1 MMKIIITESQY
12 DKLISSLT
20 GEPKRNPSLFSKF
33 KNWISGNSDNEVGKM
48 LLKSIESGN
57 YEFDGIDILYTIYT
71 IKFSINNFPFK
82 ITKDNGSTKD
92 NIFSLYM
99 PYVKEELKINK
110 NLLKHIFDLMAKNHM
125 DTEDYLNMHLTDM
138 INSL

>member
-20 GEPKRNPSLFSKF
+20 GEPKRDPSLFSKF
-33 KNWISGNSDNEVGKM
+33 KNWVLGNNDNEIGKI

-57 YEFDGIDILYTIYT
+57 YEFDGIDTSNFIYT
-71 IKFSINNFPFK
+71 INFTINNFPFE
-82 ITKDNGSTKD
+82 ITKDNGSKD
-92 NIFSLYM
+92 NKFSLYM

-110 NLLKHIFDLMAKNHM
+110 NLLIRIFDSMAKKHM
-125 DTEDYLNMHLTDM
+125 DLNDYFNMYLNDM

>member
-1 MMKIIITESQY
+1 MKIILTESQY
-12 DKLISSLT
+12 DKLMSSLT
-20 GEPKRNPSLFSKF
+20 GEPKRDPSLFSKF
-33 KNWISGNSDNEVGKM
+33 KNWVLGNNDNEIGKM

-57 YEFDGIDILYTIYT
+57 YEFDGIDTSNFIYT
-71 IKFSINNFPFK
+71 INFTINNFPFE
-82 ITKDNGSTKD
+82 ITKDNGSKD
-92 NIFSLYM
+92 NKFSLYM

-125 DTEDYLNMHLTDM
+125 DLNDYFNMHLNDM